1 MNSLLPELPAQ
12 QGVWERYRSNLP
24 RYCIGVSR
32 YLQAQMMHTLQEEL
46 GHTQLRI
53 NYEPFITLIGDEGAR
68 LTELAQ
74 WLAISKQACN
84 QTVNQMEEAGYLER
98 RPDPQD
104 GRAKRVMLTEK
115 AEVLVRQGARLVG
128 EVEQEFARLI
138 GSGEVAMLSALLSR
152 LYDGLELPGLR
163 VDALLNTSPRG
174 NLLGLLP
181 RLTDYMM
188 QRLMELNISKGHS
201 VLKMSYAQVLSLIGP
216 DGGRIQQMA
225 RLQEVSKQAIGA
237 IATELEELGYIA
249 RLSDANDARQV
260 VLQFTDAGWQLLSDS
275 VTSMD
280 ELEAELEAI
289 LGTDGLSSFQELA
302 GELYHALHIEDEI
315 FETMES
321 SGQVDLKLLAAR
333 LNRQLGKEGA
343 VRLASLL
350 VSE

>member
-1 MNSLLPELPAQ
+1 
-12 QGVWERYRSNLP
+12 
-24 RYCIGVSR
+24 
-32 YLQAQMMHTLQEEL
+32 
-46 GHTQLRI
+46 
-53 NYEPFITLIGDEGAR
+53 
-68 LTELAQ
+68 
-74 WLAISKQACN
+74 
-84 QTVNQMEEAGYLER
+84 
-98 RPDPQD
+98 
-104 GRAKRVMLTEK
+104 
-115 AEVLVRQGARLVG
+115 
-128 EVEQEFARLI
+128 
-138 GSGEVAMLSALLSR
+138 MLSALLSR

-201 VLKMSYAQVLSLIGP
+201 GLKMSYAQVLSLIGP

-315 FETMES
+315 FETLES